1 MNRRDFIMSALAGP
15 VVAASANA
23 EPGPEQND
31 GPEYY
36 ELRLYHL
43 RRGPKLKLADDFFRE
58 VALPAYKR
66 AGTGA
71 IGVFNVQTGPDS
83 PSLYVLIT
91 HKSIESVAGLGARL
105 SADKDYQTSGAEFLA
120 RPAADPAYTRMESSL
135 MAAFS
140 SIPRLEIPAGAA
152 QNKPRLFEL
161 RTYESHGEAAG
172 LKKVEMFNNGEI
184 AIFRR
189 AGINPVFFGQTIVG
203 ARMPNLTYMVVFD
216 DMAGHDKAWGT
227 FVADPEWKKL
237 STTPGYMDA
246 EIVTN
251 ISNVFLRP
259 TPYSQ
264 I

>member
-1 MNRRDFIMSALAGP
+1 MNRRDFLMSTIGAPLT
-15 VVAASANA
+15 AASASA
-23 EPGPEQND
+23 ETVEQTA
-31 GPEYY
+31 GREYY

-43 RRGPKLKLADDFFRE
+43 RRGPKVKLTDDYFRQ
-58 VALPAYKR
+58 VALPALKR
-66 AGTGA
+66 AGTGP

-83 PSLYVLIT
+83 PTLYVLIT
-91 HKSIESVAGLGARL
+91 HKSIQSVTETAARL
-105 SADKDYQTSGAEFLA
+105 AADKDYQTAGAEFLA

-140 SIPRLEIPAGAA
+140 GIPNLEVPAGTTA
-152 QNKPRLFEL
+152 NKPRLFEL

-203 ARMPNLTYMVVFD
+203 SRMPNLTYMVVFD
-216 DMAGHDKAWGT
+216 DMASHDKAWGT

-237 STTPGYMDA
+237 SATPGYMDA